1 MTAGETAMN
10 RLLTQMSKF
19 GIVGVLATALDF
31 LILWGLVSLAGM
43 NYLVGA
49 TIAYTIS
56 LVFNYVASMR
66 YVFQR
71 RDDLKRSYEFTIFVV
86 LALIGLLLNNL
97 TMWVLTGLFTVNYMI
112 SKVFATALVM
122 VWNFAS
128 RKALLEADQ
137 AVN

>member
-1 MTAGETAMN
+1 MKS
-10 RLLTQMSKF
+10 LLAQISKF

-31 LILWGLVSLAGM
+31 LILWGLVSLAGI

-49 TIAYTIS
+49 TIAYIIS
-56 LVFNYVASMR
+56 LVFNYIASMK

-97 TMWVLTGLFTVNYMI
+97 TMWVLTGLFAVNYMI

>member
-1 MTAGETAMN
+1 MKS
-10 RLLTQMSKF
+10 LLAQISKF

-49 TIAYTIS
+49 TIAYIIS

-97 TMWVLTGLFTVNYMI
+97 TMWVLTGLFAVNYMI

>member
-1 MTAGETAMN
+1 MKG
-10 RLLTQMSKF
+10 LLTQISKF
-19 GIVGVLATALDF
+19 GIVGVFATALDF
-31 LILWGLVSLAGM
+31 LILWGLVSLAGI

-49 TIAYTIS
+49 TIAYIIS
-56 LVFNYVASMR
+56 LVFNYIASMK

-97 TMWVLTGLFTVNYMI
+97 TMWVLTGLFAVNYMI
-112 SKVFATALVM
+112 SKIFATALVM